1 MEQGLA
7 ATMTYVSGE
16 GQNTHH
22 YYAGAGSTPKKKE
35 KKMACKTKG
44 KTKPGKGGKK

>member
-7 ATMTYVSGE
+7 ATMMYGSGA
-16 GQNTHH
+16 GQSTQH

-35 KKMACKTKG
+35 KKMACKSKG
-44 KTKPGKGGKK
+44 KTKPGKGGRK